1 MPETV
6 DTEVLKRYFE
16 KDRFARYVGIELI
29 DIAPGRATV
38 SLKIQ
43 ECHLNAVDM
52 VHGGVL
58 FALADFAFAAASNS
72 HGTIAVAVNNSISY
86 IKAAEGDILY
96 AEAREIS
103 KDRKLASYSVEI
115 RDKTEKTVALLH
127 GLAYRKKEKID
138 A

>member
-6 DTEVLKRYFE
+6 DKEALKRYFE

-29 DIAPGRATV
+29 EISAGRATAV
-38 SLKIQ
+38 LKIK
-43 ECHLNAVDM
+43 EYHLNAVDM
-52 VHGGVL
+52 IQGGVL
-58 FALADFAFAAASNS
+58 FALADLAFAAASNS
-72 HGTIAVAVNNSISY
+72 HGKIAVAVNNSISY

-103 KDRKLASYSVEI
+103 KDRKLATYSVEI
-115 RDKTEKTVALLH
+115 KDKTEKTVALMH

-138 A
+138 V

>member
-6 DTEVLKRYFE
+6 DKEALRRYFE
-16 KDRFARYVGIELI
+16 KDRFATYVGIELLEI
-29 DIAPGRATV
+29 SAGRATAI
-38 SLKIQ
+38 LKIK
-43 ECHLNAVDM
+43 EHHLNAVDM

-58 FALADFAFAAASNS
+58 FALADLAFAAASNS
-72 HGTIAVAVNNSISY
+72 HGTIAVAVNNSISF
-86 IKAAEGDILY
+86 IKAAEGDVLY

-103 KDRKLASYSVEI
+103 KDRKLAAYSVEI
-115 RDKTEKTVALLH
+115 KDKTEKTVVLLH

>member
-6 DTEVLKRYFE
+6 DKEALRRYFE
-16 KDRFARYVGIELI
+16 KDRFAQYVGIELI
-29 DIAPGRATV
+29 DISPGQATAV
-38 SLKIQ
+38 LKIKDY
-43 ECHLNAVDM
+43 HLNAVDM

-58 FALADFAFAAASNS
+58 FALADLAFAAASNS
-72 HGTIAVAVNNSISY
+72 HGKVAVAVSNSISY
-86 IKAAEGDILY
+86 IKAAEGDVLL

-115 RDKTEKTVALLH
+115 KDKTETTVALLH

>member
-1 MPETV
+1 MSETV
-6 DTEVLKRYFE
+6 DKEALKRYFE
-16 KDRFARYVGIELI
+16 KDRFATYVGIELI
-29 DIAPGRATV
+29 EISAGRATAV
-38 SLKIQ
+38 LKIK
-43 ECHLNAVDM
+43 EHHLNAVDM

-58 FALADFAFAAASNS
+58 FAIADLAFAAASNS
-72 HGTIAVAVNNSISY
+72 HGKIAVAVNNSISY
-86 IKAAEGDILY
+86 IKAAEGDVLY

-115 RDKTEKTVALLH
+115 KDKTEKTVALLH

>member
-6 DTEVLKRYFE
+6 DKEALRRYFE
-16 KDRFARYVGIELI
+16 KDRFATYVGIELLEI
-29 DIAPGRATV
+29 SAGRATAI
-38 SLKIQ
+38 LKIK
-43 ECHLNAVDM
+43 EHHLNAVDM

-58 FALADFAFAAASNS
+58 FALADLAFAAASNS
-72 HGTIAVAVNNSISY
+72 HGTIAVAVNNSISF
-86 IKAAEGDILY
+86 IKAAEGDVLY

-103 KDRKLASYSVEI
+103 KDRKLAAYSVEI
-115 RDKTEKTVALLH
+115 KDKTEKTVALLH

>member
-1 MPETV
+1 MHETV
-6 DTEVLKRYFE
+6 DKEALKRYFE
-16 KDRFARYVGIELI
+16 KDRFAKYVGIELI
-29 DIAPGRATV
+29 EISPGWATAV
-38 SLKIQ
+38 LKIK
-43 ECHLNAVDM
+43 EHHLNAVEM

-58 FALADFAFAAASNS
+58 FALADLAFAAASNS
-72 HGTIAVAVNNSISY
+72 HGKIAVAVNNSISY
-86 IKAAEGDILY
+86 IKAAEGDLLY

-115 RDKTEKTVALLH
+115 KDKTEKTVALLH

>member
-1 MPETV
+1 MPEAV
-6 DTEVLKRYFE
+6 DKKALKRYFE
-16 KDRFARYVGIELI
+16 KDRFARHVGIKLI
-29 DIAPGRATV
+29 DISAGRATA
-38 SLKIQ
+38 SLKI
-43 ECHLNAVDM
+43 EEYHLNAVDM

-58 FALADFAFAAASNS
+58 FALADLAFAAASNS
-72 HGTIAVAVNNSISY
+72 HGKIAVAVSNSISY
-86 IKAAEGDILY
+86 IKAGEGDILY

-115 RDKTEKTVALLH
+115 KDKTEKTVALLH

>member
-6 DTEVLKRYFE
+6 DKEALKRYFE
-16 KDRFARYVGIELI
+16 KDRFAKYVGIELI
-29 DIAPGRATV
+29 EISSGRATAV
-38 SLKIQ
+38 LKIK
-43 ECHLNAVDM
+43 EHHLNAVDM

-58 FALADFAFAAASNS
+58 FALADLAFAAASNS
-72 HGTIAVAVNNSISY
+72 HGKVAVAVSNSISY
-86 IKAAEGDILY
+86 IKAAEGDVLS

-115 RDKTEKTVALLH
+115 KDKTEKTVALLH

-138 A
+138 G

>member
-1 MPETV
+1 MPESV
-6 DTEVLKRYFE
+6 DKEALRRYFE
-16 KDRFARYVGIELI
+16 KDRFAKYVGIELI
-29 DIAPGRATV
+29 EISSGRATAV
-38 SLKIQ
+38 LKIK
-43 ECHLNAVDM
+43 EHHLNAHDM

-58 FALADFAFAAASNS
+58 FALADLAFAAASNS
-72 HGTIAVAVNNSISY
+72 HGKVAVAVNNSISY
-86 IKAAEGDILY
+86 IKAAEGDVLL

-115 RDKTEKTVALLH
+115 KDKTEKTVALLH

>member
-6 DTEVLKRYFE
+6 DKEALRRYFE
-16 KDRFARYVGIELI
+16 KDRFATYVGIELL
-29 DIAPGRATV
+29 DISAGRATAI
-38 SLKIQ
+38 LKIK
-43 ECHLNAVDM
+43 EHHLNAVDM

-58 FALADFAFAAASNS
+58 FALADLAFAAASNS

-86 IKAAEGDILY
+86 IKAAEGDVLY

-103 KDRKLASYSVEI
+103 KDRKLAAYLIEI
-115 RDKTEKTVALLH
+115 KDKTEKTVALLH